1 MIPDNKQVEKDI
13 NQKNIKFILE
23 LFNSNKLIEAKK
35 EINKQIEIYPDSS
48 ILYNILGA
56 VLSAQDQFDESIKNY
71 NKSIKINPDYAQAYN
86 NLGIVFQKL
95 NRIFKKKG
103 SVKNMEYS
111 KIKKISAQNKKP
123 IPLLKDLLKTSKNK
137 HPLFIEIKPTFS
149 KKLLQKLLKETSKFS
164 KCVFISF
171 KHENIYNLLKI
182 KSNTKVGLSFSPPT
196 NVKTII
202 KKSNNKKINCLILDK
217 FFLKNKNIQ
226 DLKIK
231 KYYYTIKTK
240 SEFNKYSKNNN
251 LIFENL

>member
-1 MIPDNKQVEKDI
+1 MAD
-13 NQKNIKFILE
+13 FI
-23 LFNSNKLIEAKK
+23 IHR
-35 EINKQIEIYPDSS
+35 
-48 ILYNILGA
+48 
-56 VLSAQDQFDESIKNY
+56 
-71 NKSIKINPDYAQAYN
+71 
-86 NLGIVFQKL
+86 GIVNKKYKENLLKSFKQSFKKGYGIETDIHATKDHEFICFHDFTL

-111 KIKKISAQNKKP
+111 KIKKISAHNKKP

-137 HPLFIEIKPTFS
+137 YPLFIEIKPTLS
-149 KKLLQKLLKETSKFS
+149 KKMLQKLLKETSKFS

-171 KHENIYNLLKI
+171 KHKNIYNLLKI

-217 FFLKNKNIQ
+217 FFLKNKSIQ

-240 SEFNKYSKNNN
+240 LEFNKYSKNNN

>member
-1 MIPDNKQVEKDI
+1 MAHSIIHRGIVNKQYKENLLKSFKQSFKKGYGIETDIHATKDHE
-13 NQKNIKFILE
+13 FIC
-23 LFNSNKLIEAKK
+23 FH
-35 EINKQIEIYPDSS
+35 D
-48 ILYNILGA
+48 
-56 VLSAQDQFDESIKNY
+56 FT
-71 NKSIKINPDYAQAYN
+71 
-86 NLGIVFQKL
+86 L

-111 KIKKISAQNKKP
+111 KIKKISTQNKKP
-123 IPLLKDLLKTSKNK
+123 IPLLKDLLKSSKNK
-137 HPLFIEIKPTFS
+137 YPLFIEIKPTLS

-171 KHENIYNLLKI
+171 KHKNIYNLLKI
-182 KSNTKVGLSFSPPT
+182 KSNTKVGLSFSYPT

-217 FFLKNKNIQ
+217 FFLKNKSIQ

-240 SEFNKYSKNNN
+240 LEFNKYSKNNN
-251 LIFENL
+251 LISENL

>member
-1 MIPDNKQVEKDI
+1 MAHLLIHRGIVNKQCKENLLKSFKQSFKKGYGIETDIHATKDHE
-13 NQKNIKFILE
+13 FIC
-23 LFNSNKLIEAKK
+23 FH
-35 EINKQIEIYPDSS
+35 D
-48 ILYNILGA
+48 
-56 VLSAQDQFDESIKNY
+56 FT
-71 NKSIKINPDYAQAYN
+71 
-86 NLGIVFQKL
+86 L

-111 KIKKISAQNKKP
+111 QIKKISTQNKKP

-137 HPLFIEIKPTFS
+137 YPLFIEIKPTFS

-171 KHENIYNLLKI
+171 KHKNIYNLLKI

-196 NVKTII
+196 SVKIII
-202 KKSNNKKINCLILDK
+202 KKSNNKKIDCLILDK
-217 FFLKNKNIQ
+217 FFLKNKSIQ
-226 DLKIK
+226 DLEIK

-240 SEFNKYSKNNN
+240 SEFHRYSKNNN

>member
-1 MIPDNKQVEKDI
+1 MAHLLIHRGIVNKQYKENLLKSFKQSFEKGYGIETDI
-13 NQKNIKFILE
+13 HATKDHEFIC
-23 LFNSNKLIEAKK
+23 FH
-35 EINKQIEIYPDSS
+35 D
-48 ILYNILGA
+48 
-56 VLSAQDQFDESIKNY
+56 FT
-71 NKSIKINPDYAQAYN
+71 
-86 NLGIVFQKL
+86 L
-95 NRIFKKKG
+95 NRIFKKKE

-111 KIKKISAQNKKP
+111 KIKKISTQNKKP

-137 HPLFIEIKPTFS
+137 YPLFIEIKPTFS

-182 KSNTKVGLSFSPPT
+182 KSNTKVGLSFSSFASI
-196 NVKTII
+196 KTII
-202 KKSNNKKINCLILDK
+202 KKSNNKKIDCLILDK
-217 FFLKNKNIQ
+217 FFLKNKSIK

-240 SEFNKYSKNNN
+240 LEFNKYSKNNN

>member
-1 MIPDNKQVEKDI
+1 MTTHYIHRG
-13 NQKNIKFILE
+13 L
-23 LFNSNKLIEAKK
+23 AKK
-35 EINKQIEIYPDSS
+35 KFKENTIPAFRYSFKKRYGIETDIHATKDHEF
-48 ILYNILGA
+48 ICFH
-56 VLSAQDQFDESIKNY
+56 DFT
-71 NKSIKINPDYAQAYN
+71 
-86 NLGIVFQKL
+86 L
-95 NRIFKKKG
+95 NRIFKKKE

-111 KIKKISAQNKKP
+111 KIKKISTQNKKP

-137 HPLFIEIKPTFS
+137 CPLFIEIKPTFS
-149 KKLLQKLLKETSKFS
+149 KKLLRKLLKETSKFL

-196 NVKTII
+196 SIKTII
-202 KKSNNKKINCLILDK
+202 EKSNNKKIDCLILDK